1 MTLPDEA
8 VEAAIGALS
17 PTDAATIY
25 PDAMHAALEA
35 AAPFLMARAWDAC
48 AVTVEA
54 ATRLVAPD
62 DITPMGARV
71 INKVAKNNPYRS
83 EA

>member
-1 MTLPDEA
+1 MTIPDEA
-8 VEAAIGALS
+8 VEAAAKAIAGEYWRTAMD
-17 PTDAATIY
+17 DAR
-25 PDAMHAALEA
+25 AALEA

-62 DITPMGARV
+62 DITPMGARI